1 MAKHQHDPNAAA
13 LWIYFQSIISWV
25 KAVFPRYRRDMKGVA
40 WGGLYDKYHANAYDA
55 AERRLRDLREALRV
69 RGDGGRPHH
78 AVGRGRAYG
87 GRELPDAL
95 PHVQSPQVR
104 QVNEEAWILI

>member
-13 LWIYFQSIISWV
+13 LWIYFQSVISLV

-40 WGGLYDKYHANAYDA
+40 WGEFYANAYDA

-69 RGDGGRPHH
+69 RGDGSRPHH
-78 AVGRGRAYG
+78 AVGRRRAPGRH
-87 GRELPDAL
+87 ELPDAL
-95 PHVQSPQVR
+95 PHVQSPQV
-104 QVNEEAWILI
+104 